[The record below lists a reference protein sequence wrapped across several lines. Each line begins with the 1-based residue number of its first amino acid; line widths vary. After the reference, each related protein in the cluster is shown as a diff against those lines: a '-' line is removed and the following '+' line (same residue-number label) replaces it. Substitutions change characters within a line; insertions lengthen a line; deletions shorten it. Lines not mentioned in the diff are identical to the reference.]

1 MTAIEA
7 HAAPVLESAE
17 LGRRPSIARSVLATN
32 EGRLGLA
39 LAVLMLA
46 FITLGPLFAE
56 PTRLMD
62 AQPAAGPSAEHPLG
76 ADAAGRDVLSR
87 LLTGGDTVVLIP
99 LLAVVLALVLGGGL
113 GIVGAFAGGRVDAAV
128 VHTFDLMLALP
139 QLLVVLVVIA
149 GLGSSPAVLVITVGV
164 VFAPSFGR
172 VVRGSTQTV
181 VVNAYVS
188 AAKARG
194 ERVPSILMRDVLPN
208 IAVPVLAECGLRITY
223 AILFVSGL
231 SFLGLGVQPPDPD
244 WGLMVAENRD
254 VLAAA
259 PLSVL
264 APAAAITLLAL
275 SFNLLSDAVATYL
288 SRDEDSR
295 VISL

>member
-1 MTAIEA
+1 MTIIEA
-7 HAAPVLESAE
+7 HASPVVESAE
-17 LGRRPSIARSVLATN
+17 PGRRPSIARSVLATK
-32 EGRLGLA
+32 EGRVGLA
-39 LAVLMLA
+39 LALFMLA
-46 FITLGPLFAE
+46 FIVLGPLFAE

-62 AQPAAGPSAEHPLG
+62 TRPAAGPSAEHPLG
-76 ADAAGRDVLSR
+76 ADASGRDVLSR
-87 LLTGGDTVVLIP
+87 LLTGGDTVLVIP
-99 LLAVVLALVLGGGL
+99 VLAVVLALVLGGGL
-113 GIVGAFAGGRVDAAV
+113 GIVGAFAGGRVDGAV

-149 GLGSSPAVLVITVGV
+149 GLGSSPTVLVITVGV

-172 VVRGSTQTV
+172 VVRGATQTV

-194 ERVPSILMRDVLPN
+194 ERVPSILARDVLPN
-208 IAVPVLAECGLRITY
+208 IAVPVLAECGLRVTY
-223 AILFVSGL
+223 AVLFVSGL

-254 VLAAA
+254 VLAVA

-295 VISL
+295 VITL